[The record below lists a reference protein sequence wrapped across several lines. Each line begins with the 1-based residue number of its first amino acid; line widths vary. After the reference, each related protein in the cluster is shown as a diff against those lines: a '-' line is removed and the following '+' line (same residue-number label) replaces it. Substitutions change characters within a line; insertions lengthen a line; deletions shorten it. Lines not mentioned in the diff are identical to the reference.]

1 MPTYIGNGKVCGL
14 DSDSD
19 GFPDE
24 GLDCD
29 ETFCAKVW
37 IELSHII
44 VLMQLHIFYAM

>member
-1 MPTYIGNGKVCGL
+1 MPTYVGDGRVCGL

-29 ETFCAKVW
+29 ETFCAKV
-37 IELSHII
+37 
-44 VLMQLHIFYAM
+44 